1 MHHRVRIYEQGPA
14 SVLRYEETPEVVA
27 GPAPGEV
34 RLRQKA
40 IGLNFVDTMFRDGTF
55 AVPLPFTP
63 GVEGAGIVDA
73 VGPGVADFIPG
84 DRVAYFYA
92 PGAYEEIRDVPAA
105 ALIRLPEDIGMQ
117 QAAALLAKG
126 LTAWMAIRRA
136 HALQP
141 GEVAYVTGATGSVGS
156 LLARWAQREGATV
169 IAAVSDTGAARA
181 RELGLRHVVVP
192 GDGDLAGQVRAVVGR
207 DNVDVVYE
215 FVGRATFAQSAGLLR
230 EGGTLVHVGN
240 ASGAAEVDHHA
251 LAARRIH
258 YVQPATPAYVSDGD
272 TLNMATQELWAALR
286 SGVFGDLKIIHYP
299 LADVARAH
307 EDIAQRRLAGLA
319 VLVP

>member
-14 SVLRYEETPEVVA
+14 DVLRFEQTREAAA

-34 RLRQKA
+34 RLQQKA

-73 VGPGVADFIPG
+73 VGVGVADFIPG
-84 DRVAYFYA
+84 DRVAYFFA

-105 ALIRLPEDIGMQ
+105 ALVRLPEDIEML

-136 HALQP
+136 HVLRP
-141 GEVAYVTGATGSVGS
+141 REVVYVTGATGSVGS
-156 LLARWAQREGATV
+156 LLARWAQRDGATV
-169 IAAVSDTGAARA
+169 IAAVSATGAERA
-181 RELGLRHVVVP
+181 RELGLQHVVVP
-192 GDGDLAGQVRAVVGR
+192 SDGDLAGQVRAVAGR

-240 ASGAAEVDHHA
+240 ASGAAEVDHRA
-251 LAARRIH
+251 LAARRIR

-272 TLNMATQELWAALR
+272 TLSMATQELWAALR
-286 SGVFGDLKIIHYP
+286 SGVFGDLRIVRYP
-299 LADVARAH
+299 LAEVSRAH
-307 EDIAQRRLAGLA
+307 EDIAQRRLTGLA